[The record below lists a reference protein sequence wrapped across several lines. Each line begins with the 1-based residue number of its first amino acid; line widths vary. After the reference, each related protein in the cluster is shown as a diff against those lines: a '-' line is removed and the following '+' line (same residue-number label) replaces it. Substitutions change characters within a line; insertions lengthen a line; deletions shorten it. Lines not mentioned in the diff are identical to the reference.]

1 MQGGEQKERY
11 ESLVRE
17 RALYR
22 LVLGMP
28 DQSDL
33 IRLLDAEGKDAE
45 SLRSTCI
52 DLSAYNNHKRNNS
65 SGSRNG

>member
-11 ESLVRE
+11 ESPVRE

-45 SLRSTCI
+45 SLHGTCI
-52 DLSAYNNHKRNNS
+52 DLSAYNNQKRNNS